1 MTAGEQHNVHPIGGS
16 MPGKGAGEQMGIK
29 KSRWGKDLLGAGLRF
44 LFGEPVAARQRVA
57 SPPQP
62 RQEVSVLP
70 CQGMPAYPDH
80 DDDEIDLLRL
90 WQVIWRARNFI
101 VLFTL
106 TCTLIAVLIT
116 LFVLPV
122 TYKSEAVLVPTD
134 SQSGG
139 LGGLA
144 SLAGSLPIPINLPGG
159 GKSDLI
165 LTFLQSRNLQQRLI
179 EKYNLLPRWYDN
191 IWDAKQSRWLV
202 SEEKR
207 NALLV
212 RILQERGLK
221 TAYTV
226 SQDKKTNLLTLAW
239 VDEDPVFA
247 AEMLKRVTAELSYY
261 LNNEYESDAMR
272 ERQFVEK
279 QLAQSTSDLERWERK
294 IPTAEVTLAEIQRE
308 RLAAQTVYTELRKQL
323 ELAKISEAKELVRFK
338 VLDPPFVPEKK
349 FKPKRS
355 LICALTLMASG
366 MLSIFFV
373 LGYHAVLSR
382 KEE

>member
-1 MTAGEQHNVHPIGGS
+1 M
-16 MPGKGAGEQMGIK
+16 
-29 KSRWGKDLLGAGLRF
+29 
-44 LFGEPVAARQRVA
+44 
-57 SPPQP
+57 
-62 RQEVSVLP
+62 
-70 CQGMPAYPDH
+70 
-80 DDDEIDLLRL
+80 
-90 WQVIWRARNFI
+90 
-101 VLFTL
+101 
-106 TCTLIAVLIT
+106 
-116 LFVLPV
+116 
-122 TYKSEAVLVPTD
+122 
-134 SQSGG
+134 
-139 LGGLA
+139 A

-355 LICALTLMASG
+355 LIAAVVSPTLMS
-366 MLSIFFV
+366 
-373 LGYHAVLSR
+373 LG
-382 KEE
+382 